1 MIDVMW
7 VRMLLIAVLLTGM
20 VSRGAAAP
28 PDSWDTASRLYGRG
42 EFQAAARQY
51 ELLLARGYTG
61 VALFNN
67 LGACYSR
74 MGELG
79 RARLAF
85 ERGIRFYPE
94 QKSFRAHLNRIKPR
108 LADTYLEEASVPGV
122 WPHLKLLDRLPVSR
136 WLILGL
142 VSWYLAIL
150 GLTLGKQPGFHFL
163 VRRQWVSWIVA
174 VVAWLIVGVGLTR
187 WYQLRDDKAAIVLP
201 AESPLYLAPDARS
214 PVVRTLHSGL
224 RVQIAS
230 ADGNWKKINLP
241 NGDEGWIADKDIEQV
256 YPVL

>member
-61 VALFNN
+61 AALFNN
-67 LGACYSR
+67 LGACYTQ
-74 MGELG
+74 MGEWG
-79 RARLAF
+79 QARLAF
-85 ERGIRFYPE
+85 ERGIRFYPK
-94 QKSFRAHLNRIKPR
+94 QKSFRAHLDRIKPR

-122 WPHLKLLDRLPVSR
+122 WPHLKLLDRLPVSV

-142 VSWYLAIL
+142 ISWYVAIL

-163 VRRQWVSWIVA
+163 ARRQWMSWTVA
-174 VVAWLIVGVGLTR
+174 VVAWLIVGIGLTR

-214 PVVRTLHSGL
+214 PVIRTLHSGL
-224 RVQIAS
+224 KVRIAS

-241 NGDEGWIADKDIEQV
+241 NGDEGWIAGKDIERV